1 MNMVETLRTHK
12 DTLQREYGV
21 RSIGVFGSAARGE
34 AGADSD
40 VDLLVHFEAENFKN
54 FMSFCIYVERLLGK
68 RVDVIPQSRRLSA
81 QFLNAIKE
89 DLIHV

>member
-1 MNMVETLRTHK
+1 MNTVETLRSHK
-12 DTLQREYGV
+12 ETLQREYGV

-34 AGADSD
+34 AAAGSD

-54 FMSFCIYVERLLGK
+54 FMSFCIYVEKLLGR
-68 RVDVIPQSRRLSA
+68 RVDVIPESSRLSA
-81 QFLNAIKE
+81 QFLNAIKG